1 MLVKSIMTPHTIS
14 VTPQQSL
21 KEAFQIM
28 RANDYEGLPVVAA
41 EKIVGVLTMWD
52 LLMAACVQEG
62 QDFLSKTAV
71 SQIMSTKVITI
82 KEDDIIEEAA
92 FLMRKNDIN
101 LIPVTDEFEN
111 LTGVVSQSDLFEVF
125 VEMMGLQSRGTRI
138 HIQVPDKVGQL
149 AEVASIIRRNG
160 ISIASMST
168 FAPHHDQMDL
178 VVRIKTIDAKRVV
191 DDLRRSGF
199 RILHVSQV
207 WE

>member
-1 MLVKSIMTPHTIS
+1 MLVKTIMTPHTIS
-14 VTPQQSL
+14 IAPQQSL
-21 KEAFQIM
+21 KDAFQMM
-28 RANDYEGLPVVAA
+28 RANDFEGLPVVDGDR
-41 EKIVGVLTMWD
+41 IIGVLTIWD
-52 LLMAACVQEG
+52 LLMASCLQDG
-62 QDFLSKTAV
+62 QDFLSKTPA
-71 SQIMSTKVITI
+71 SQIMNSKIITI

-92 FLMRKNDIN
+92 FLMRKHDIN
-101 LIPVTDEFEN
+101 LIPVTDEFDN
-111 LTGVVSQSDLFEVF
+111 LTGVVTQSDLFKVF

-168 FAPHHDQMDL
+168 FAPRHDQMDL
-178 VVRIKTIDAKRVV
+178 VVRIKTIEAKRVV